1 MNSTSHIVKVRWSV
15 SIESP
20 IQMVFRNILNL
31 IYSWARD
38 KTKPDIN
45 HHIDGI
51 NILNITKAES
61 DEICQRISDLKG
73 SIEGFIGQKIHIY
86 QFEDEGEFIFIG
98 TRRLGGFSNSEYSK
112 FCDTKE
118 Y

>member
-1 MNSTSHIVKVRWSV
+1 
-15 SIESP
+15 
-20 IQMVFRNILNL
+20 MVFRNILNL